1 MFTFA
6 EKLKQMS
13 NIEHKDVGVSSLK
26 GTPSRKIYI
35 KTSTEAVYNP
45 EGVTQEYINNHVDG
59 SKIVDGTVTTGK
71 IANGAVSMNKLDNET
86 QTLIQRGADSSW
98 TPKGDFNIETTY
110 DANDVVFDP
119 VTNSSY
125 LSLRADNTGHPVD
138 ENDEEYE
145 EGWWMKVLDGSYVNR
160 AIEEMEAAIA
170 QAIEDAQEDIDDAI
184 AGANTAAQ
192 TANTAAANAE
202 AKIDWVEEQVE
213 SLVAYE
219 VADELDEESII
230 PVQNKVV
237 TDEINRINDGLYYE
251 KNATFGTLVNGFA
264 IRSNGKWEASNRS
277 NTYSCYVHE
286 VKEGDIYLLKVPDAE
301 GSRIHYAFLT
311 TFTQPVQS
319 QDAPFVTGTSLNFG
333 IIAGEKIRITIPST
347 CKFLY
352 IAKVYANIYIEPEYI
367 HQILPD
373 KDVIDNAI
381 KEYGD
386 ILYYHTDA
394 VNLSTLDIVSGVT
407 ININSGLWVVTP
419 NASSVFLENDGFD
432 VIKIV
437 PNSNSSMIAFLTSNS
452 VPSVSGGTPDYCD
465 GYDNAIRIEYEQ
477 YINLPSDCKFVW
489 LYNAYADTSYLPQS
503 IGLVRSVA
511 AKITD
516 FEKAGG
522 GTLLTK
528 VKGIRCIAPTMNVVA
543 ATSYMVEVNPCQKVK
558 ITGATGFMWLKTDNI
573 QIGSNPYEASDY
585 FRGWCECDS
594 NGVTLYAAP
603 DCHYLMVDTN
613 VDVYGY
619 DEYKDFEKHDSD
631 LTSLL
636 AYISNRSV
644 RFLYHQFVRQ
654 QFGGGYKASLT
665 GVGTSNVHTH
675 RSPACLAN
683 NITLMLKNPR
693 LDLGLIGTSRYSLL
707 NQVIRYMQA
716 LVDSYPN
723 WSGYWQTS
731 LTTAKLGETA
741 YILKDEIP
749 LELYNGVK
757 AIVEAEANIL
767 LNMQDGHVFNDGY
780 VFHLYWKNA
789 QGVELVD
796 GDSKSEEVG
805 WYASCL
811 GMAALMC
818 TDSANHAQYKS
829 KFVEWCVISQ
839 SIPDDINSD
848 KVVSGYPLSNLQG
861 SNITNDGIVINHHII
876 HPNYMASIN
885 CVFFCIHAYVES
897 KTPIPKACRFNMDVV
912 SSGYL
917 DYEFTSAKY
926 LGKYQPI
933 PPYGTI
939 IKPADNN
946 VYYPQGNDWGT
957 ELVEAEATYLVYCY
971 TMGIRPKYDCSRSAT
986 ILFER
991 VCALQDRGKSGIIV
1005 INSTENRYDPASMAQ
1020 TNCASTMDAVIR
1032 ASWFTTHNLRWT
1044 DDDWYNIE

>member
-1 MFTFA
+1 
-6 EKLKQMS
+6 MS
-13 NIEHKDVGVSSLK
+13 QIVDDLRQVAIE
-26 GTPSRKIYI
+26 I
-35 KTSTEAVYNP
+35 KT
-45 EGVTQEYINNHVDG
+45 
-59 SKIVDGTVTTGK
+59 
-71 IANGAVSMNKLDNET
+71 ET
-86 QTLIQRGADSSW
+86 QVG
-98 TPKGDFNIETTY
+98 G
-110 DANDVVFDP
+110 
-119 VTNSSY
+119 
-125 LSLRADNTGHPVD
+125 
-138 ENDEEYE
+138 
-145 EGWWMKVLDGSYVNR
+145 
-160 AIEEMEAAIA
+160 
-170 QAIEDAQEDIDDAI
+170 
-184 AGANTAAQ
+184 NTAARVGG
-192 TANTAAANAE
+192 AFE
-202 AKIDWVEEQVE
+202 R
-213 SLVAYE
+213 
-219 VADELDEESII
+219 VADALEGTQQIEDMDAAVAA
-230 PVQNKVV
+230 VQQAAQENEQTIQDIVNSLAVVQETGQSTSAVMSQKAV
-237 TDEINRINDGLYYE
+237 TDELNTLSENLQNE
-251 KNATFGTLVNGFA
+251 ENATFGTLVNGFA

-301 GSRIHYAFLT
+301 DSRIHYAFLT
-311 TFTQPVQS
+311 TFTQPVQN

-333 IIAGEKIRITIPST
+333 TIAGEKIRITIPST

-352 IAKVYANIYIEPEYI
+352 IAKVYANANMEPEYI
-367 HQILPD
+367 HHILPD

-394 VNLSTLDIVSGVT
+394 VNLSTLDIVSGAT

-419 NASSVFLENDGFD
+419 NASSVFLESDGFD

-511 AKITD
+511 SKITD
-516 FEKAGG
+516 LENAGG

-528 VKGIRCIAPTMNVVA
+528 VKKTRCIAPTMNVIA
-543 ATSYMVEVNPCQKVK
+543 ATSYLVEVNPCQKVK
-558 ITGATGFMWLKTDNI
+558 ITGATGFVWLKTDVL
-573 QIGSNPYEASDY
+573 QMGSNPYEASDY
-585 FRGWCECDS
+585 FSGWCECNED
-594 NGVTLYAAP
+594 GVTLYAAP
-603 DCHYLMVDTN
+603 DANYLMVDSN
-613 VDVYGY
+613 VDVFAFE
-619 DEYKDFEKHDSD
+619 EYKDFEKHDSD

-636 AYISNRSV
+636 AYIANRSV

-811 GMAALMC
+811 GIAALMC

-926 LGKYQPI
+926 LGVYQPI

-957 ELVEAEATYLVYCY
+957 ELVEAEACYLVYLY
-971 TMGIRPKYDCSRSAT
+971 TMGITPKYDCSRSAT

-1005 INSTENRYDPASMAQ
+1005 INSTENRYDPQSMAQ